1 MRLTTISLSL
11 AALGLGTALV
21 STSASA
27 QDYKIGRGA
36 NDGGLATAQVDK
48 GAMRTGS
55 NSNREA
61 FRSGTESYSFG
72 IQGQAPRSAPNAYNT
87 AQNTDEFKYPVGRN
101 ANDGGFVATNANN
114 GLSTPQFDKGEERT
128 GSTSAR
134 EAFRSGTDTYAFGP
148 QGQPPRSAP
157 GAYGYTGGNTVAQ
170 RRTEGPYYNYSPNN
184 NWNWNG
190 Q

>member
-1 MRLTTISLSL
+1 MRLTTLSLSL

-21 STSASA
+21 STTASA
-27 QDYKIGRGA
+27 QDYKIGRGE
-36 NDGGLATAQVDK
+36 NDGGLTTAQVDK
-48 GAMRTGS
+48 GAQRTGS

-72 IQGQAPRSAPNAYNT
+72 AQGQSPRAAPNTYNT
-87 AQNTDEFKYPVGRN
+87 AQNDSEYKYPVGRN
-101 ANDGGFVATNANN
+101 PNDGGVVANNANS
-114 GLSTPQFDKGEERT
+114 GVSTPQFDKGAERT

-148 QGQPPRSAP
+148 QGQPPRAAP